1 MKKSSVPYILLFC
14 LFLSVFIT
22 GCEKSFDDRLSP
34 VYTSYKDIPGVTDE
48 DIRNIEALRAQYSSF
63 VFGMNESTEAF
74 YGENYEIRGYAAL
87 FCGWMTE
94 LFGIPF
100 TPEIFEWRDL
110 IEGLESGRIDF
121 TGELT
126 ATAQRRKTYFM
137 TDPIAERLVKYM
149 RIMGSPSLSDIAVQR
164 PLRYAFLEG
173 STTFDAVSMHE
184 HNETEVIFVDDYDN
198 AYEMLK
204 SGKIDAFFDEGPA
217 EAAFDI
223 YGDVIAQ
230 DFFPLIYSAVSL
242 AAQNP
247 ALEPVISV
255 FQKAL
260 HNNGAHHLTEL
271 YKQGQEEYRRHK
283 LFVLL
288 DDKEFAY
295 IHNHPIVSFAAES
308 DNYPMSFY
316 NTRENEWQGI
326 IFDILAEV
334 EKLSGLSF
342 ERVNSPS
349 TEWPDLLK
357 MLEDG
362 NASMISEL
370 IKSKEREGRFL
381 WTDTPILTDTY
392 ALLSRSDYHNIDVN
406 EILYIKIGIMK
417 DTAYSEI
424 FQTWFP
430 DHSDSVMYDTSDAAF
445 NALVKGK
452 VDMVMGSQNLLL
464 VLTNYQE
471 RAGFK
476 VNVVFDRSLESAF
489 GFNINE
495 EELCSIIN
503 KALHLIDT
511 KGISGHWTR
520 KTYDYRAKLAQ
531 AQLPWLVVAAVLL
544 LCLLVLL
551 FVFFTRK
558 RQEKRNLEG
567 LIQNR
572 TAELDRQHGLMYV
585 VNNAA
590 VLLLESD
597 AENHSKAMMR
607 GMEMIA
613 RSVDVDRVSVWQN
626 HRKED
631 GLLYYR
637 LVCQWAASE
646 LPPLEEDKDFAYKDF
661 LPGWEDLFNR
671 GESVNGTIDSLS
683 GKERAQLVPF
693 TIQSILATPIFLKGE
708 FWGFISFDDYHVR
721 RIFPEGEVNILR
733 SWGLL
738 AVGAIQRSEIAQNMH
753 KALIKL
759 EAVINNYKGI
769 IWSVDTEG
777 VITTFNGQYLKV
789 IGVGPSFLEGKKYI
803 IAREKNRHLDVIE
816 HVEKTFTEG
825 PQDWIGE
832 IDGRYFHSYT
842 TPMYNKEGKITGVV
856 GSTDDV
862 DDTIKLQRDLETAL
876 EAAKSASRAKSAFLA
891 NMSHEIRTPMNAII
905 GMITIGK
912 SSDDIERKDYCFT
925 RIEDAS
931 KHLLGVINDIL
942 DMSKIEADKFELSY
956 AEFNFEKML
965 QRVVNV
971 INFRVDEKQQKLT
984 IHIDNNIPK
993 FLYGDDQRL
1002 AQVITNLLGNAV
1014 KFTPENGSISLDSR
1028 FMGEENGFCTIQISV
1043 RDTGIGIGPEQQ
1055 TRLFQSFQQAES
1067 STVRK
1072 FGGTGLGLS
1081 ISKSIV
1087 EMMDGKIRVESEPG
1101 KGSTFIFEIKAKRGE
1116 DKAQQPSYDGINW
1129 SNVRILVVDDDKDI
1143 LTYLKEITKGFGVS
1157 CCDTAISGDAALAL
1171 VEQNKSYNVYFIDWK
1186 MPGMDGIEL
1195 TKELKAKG
1203 SVPDNSVVIMI
1214 SAAEWSMIEEKA
1226 KKAGVDKFLS
1236 KPLFPSTIMDAVNEC
1251 FGISQKQTEDNQS
1264 DLNGCF
1270 AGHHILLVE
1279 DVEINREIVIALLE
1293 PTLLNIDCAEN
1304 GTEAV
1309 RMFSEAPEKYEIIFM
1324 DIQMPEMDGYEAT
1337 RRIRDF
1343 EAKMKEKDDAALPDG
1358 QPNGVPIIAM
1368 TANVFREDIEKC
1380 MEAGMTSHLGKPL
1393 DFGEVLEK
1401 LKSYLP

>member
-1 MKKSSVPYILLFC
+1 VKKNSAIYILILY
-14 LFLSVFIT
+14 LVLLIFIV
-22 GCEKSFDDRLSP
+22 GCESSFNDHLLP
-34 VYTSYKDIPGVTDE
+34 VYTSYKDIPGITDE
-48 DIRNIEALRAQYSSF
+48 DIRNIEALRTQYSSF

-74 YGENYEIRGYAAL
+74 YGENNEIRGYAAL
-87 FCGWMTE
+87 FCNWMTE

-100 TPEIFEWRDL
+100 KPVIFEWREL
-110 IEGLESGRIDF
+110 IDGLESGRIDF

-126 ATAQRRKTYFM
+126 ATPQRRETYFM

-149 RIMGSPSLSDIAVQR
+149 RIMGNASLSEIAAHR

-173 STTFDAVSMHE
+173 STTFDAVSLLE
-184 HNETEVIFVDDYDN
+184 HNETEVVFVDDYDN

-204 SGKIDAFFDEGPA
+204 SGTIDAFFDEGPA

-223 YGDVIAQ
+223 HGDVIAQ
-230 DFFPLIYSAVSL
+230 DYFPLIYSAVSL

-260 HNNGAHHLTEL
+260 HNHGAQHLTEL
-271 YKQGQEEYRRHK
+271 YRQGQEEYRRHK

-288 DDKEFAY
+288 NDDEFAY
-295 IHNHPIVSFAAES
+295 IHRHPIVSFAAES

-326 IFDILAEV
+326 VFDILDEI

-342 ERVNSPS
+342 ERVNGPY

-357 MLEDG
+357 TLEDG
-362 NASMISEL
+362 NAAMISEL

-381 WTDTPILTDTY
+381 WPDTPILTDTY

-424 FQTWFP
+424 FQNWFP
-430 DHSDSVMYDTSDAAF
+430 DHSNTVMYDTADAAF
-445 NALVKGK
+445 NALVKGE

-495 EELCSIIN
+495 KELCSIIN

-531 AQLPWLVVAAVLL
+531 AQLPWLVVASTLL
-544 LCLLVLL
+544 LCLVVLL
-551 FVFFTRK
+551 FVFFKRK
-558 RQEKRNLEG
+558 RQEKRNLEN

-572 TAELDRQHGLMYV
+572 TAELDRQHGLMYI

-597 AENHSKAMMR
+597 AENHSDAMMR

-613 RSVDVDRVSVWQN
+613 HGIDVDRVSVWQN
-626 HRKED
+626 HRKDDEI
-631 GLLYYR
+631 LYYR
-637 LVCQWAASE
+637 LVCQWAAGG
-646 LPPLEEDKDFAYKDF
+646 LPPLEENKDFAYKDF
-661 LPGWEDLFNR
+661 LPGWEDMFNR
-671 GESVNGTIDSLS
+671 GESVNGTIDSIS
-683 GKERAQLVPF
+683 ETERTKLVPF
-693 TIQSILATPIFLKGE
+693 AIQSILAIPIFLKGE
-708 FWGFISFDDYHVR
+708 FWGFVSFDDYHAR
-721 RIFPEGEVNILR
+721 RVFPEGEVNILR

-769 IWSVDTEG
+769 IWSVDTDG
-777 VITTFNGQYLKV
+777 VITTFNGQYLQV
-789 IGVGPSFLEGKKYI
+789 IGIEPSFLEGKKYI

-832 IDGRYFHSYT
+832 IDGRFFHSYT

-942 DMSKIEADKFELSY
+942 DMSKIEADRFELSY
-956 AEFNFEKML
+956 TEFNFEKML

-971 INFRVDEKQQKLT
+971 VNFRVDEKQQKLAV
-984 IHIDNNIPK
+984 HIDNNIPK

-1014 KFTPENGSISLDSR
+1014 KFTPESGSISVDSR
-1028 FMGEENGFCTIQISV
+1028 FMGEENDLCTIQISV
-1043 RDTGIGIGPEQQ
+1043 SDTGIGISSEQQ
-1055 TRLFQSFQQAES
+1055 SRLFQSFQQAES

-1072 FGGTGLGLS
+1072 YGGTGLGLS

-1087 EMMDGKIRVESEPG
+1087 EMMDGKIWVESEPG

-1116 DKAQQPSYDGINW
+1116 DKNPQSSHNGVNW

-1143 LTYLKEITKGFGVS
+1143 LMYLKEVTKGFGVS

-1171 VEQNKSYNVYFIDWK
+1171 VEQNKGYNVYLIDWK
-1186 MPGMDGIEL
+1186 MPKMDGIEL
-1195 TKELKAKG
+1195 TRELREKG

-1214 SAAEWSMIEEKA
+1214 SAAEWTMIEEKA

-1251 FGISQKQTEDNQS
+1251 LGVSQKQMENNQNE
-1264 DLNGCF
+1264 LNGCF
-1270 AGHHILLVE
+1270 AGRRILLVE

-1293 PTLLNIDCAEN
+1293 PTLLEIDCAEN

-1309 RMFSEAPEKYEIIFM
+1309 RMFGETPEKYEMILM

-1343 EAKMKEKDDAALPDG
+1343 EAKIREKNDGLLPE
-1358 QPNGVPIIAM
+1358 VPIIAM

-1380 MEAGMTSHLGKPL
+1380 FEAGMTDHIGKPL
-1393 DFGEVLEK
+1393 DFEEVLEK